1 MFRLLTLTGALA
13 LIVTLGRA
21 GAAELSR
28 LTIDSGRGAQT
39 FNVELATTPDQ
50 MQVGLMFRQNLAPD
64 AGMLFVYPSEQQV
77 AFWMKNTVIPLDML
91 FIAGDGKIRRIV
103 ERTIPLSTAVIPSV
117 DEVRAVLEV
126 NGGTAARLGIT
137 AGRRRPRR
145 GLGKSE
151 LAFNACER
159 NSVPLNNCFVV
170 EDSHEGGK
178 KVAPD
183 KENSTNVQRQSRP

>member
-1 MFRLLTLTGALA
+1 MFRLLALTGALA

-28 LTIDSGRGAQT
+28 LTIDSGRGALT

-50 MQVGLMFRQNLAPD
+50 MEVGLMFRQNLAPD

-126 NGGTAARLGIT
+126 NGGTAARLGIKPGDVVH
-137 AGRRRPRR
+137 AAA
-145 GLGKSE
+145 LG
-151 LAFNACER
+151 NP
-159 NSVPLNNCFVV
+159 N
-170 EDSHEGGK
+170 
-178 KVAPD
+178 
-183 KENSTNVQRQSRP
+183 

>member
-1 MFRLLTLTGALA
+1 MVRLLALTGALA

-21 GAAELSR
+21 GAAELGR
-28 LTIDSGRGAQT
+28 LTIDSGQGAQT
-39 FNVELATTPDQ
+39 FNVELATTRDQ
-50 MQVGLMFRQNLAPD
+50 MEVGLMFRQNLAPD

-126 NGGTAARLGIT
+126 NGGTAARLGIKPGDVVH
-137 AGRRRPRR
+137 AAA
-145 GLGKSE
+145 LG
-151 LAFNACER
+151 NP
-159 NSVPLNNCFVV
+159 N
-170 EDSHEGGK
+170 
-178 KVAPD
+178 
-183 KENSTNVQRQSRP
+183 

>member
-1 MFRLLTLTGALA
+1 MFRLLALAGALA

-28 LTIDSGRGAQT
+28 LTIDCGQGAQT

-50 MQVGLMFRQNLAPD
+50 MEVGLMFRQNLAPD

-126 NGGTAARLGIT
+126 NGGTAARLGIKPGDVVH
-137 AGRRRPRR
+137 AAA
-145 GLGKSE
+145 LG
-151 LAFNACER
+151 NP
-159 NSVPLNNCFVV
+159 N
-170 EDSHEGGK
+170 
-178 KVAPD
+178 
-183 KENSTNVQRQSRP
+183 

>member
-1 MFRLLTLTGALA
+1 MFRLLTWTGALA

-126 NGGTAARLGIT
+126 NGGTAARLGIKPGDVVH
-137 AGRRRPRR
+137 AAA
-145 GLGKSE
+145 LG
-151 LAFNACER
+151 NP
-159 NSVPLNNCFVV
+159 N
-170 EDSHEGGK
+170 
-178 KVAPD
+178 
-183 KENSTNVQRQSRP
+183 

>member
-64 AGMLFVYPSEQQV
+64 VGMLFVYPSEQQV

-126 NGGTAARLGIT
+126 NGGTAARLGIKPGDVVH
-137 AGRRRPRR
+137 AAA
-145 GLGKSE
+145 LG
-151 LAFNACER
+151 NP
-159 NSVPLNNCFVV
+159 N
-170 EDSHEGGK
+170 
-178 KVAPD
+178 
-183 KENSTNVQRQSRP
+183 

>member
-1 MFRLLTLTGALA
+1 MFRLLTWTGALA

-28 LTIDSGRGAQT
+28 LTIVSGQGAQT

-126 NGGTAARLGIT
+126 NGGTAARLGIKPGDVVH
-137 AGRRRPRR
+137 AAA
-145 GLGKSE
+145 LG
-151 LAFNACER
+151 NP
-159 NSVPLNNCFVV
+159 N
-170 EDSHEGGK
+170 
-178 KVAPD
+178 
-183 KENSTNVQRQSRP
+183 